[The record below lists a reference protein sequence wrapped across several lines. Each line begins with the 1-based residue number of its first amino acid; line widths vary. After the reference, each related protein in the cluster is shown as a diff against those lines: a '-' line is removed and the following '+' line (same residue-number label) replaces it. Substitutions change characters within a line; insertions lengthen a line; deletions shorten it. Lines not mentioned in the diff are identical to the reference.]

1 MAKYFLTYLQRIGD
15 DYLRWAYCDDKSG
28 KVESHGHGSFAE
40 AADSAG
46 KMRVVMVIAGTE
58 LLLEEASVPI
68 ANMNKA
74 LKAVPYALEEQL
86 AQDVEASH
94 FAFGARLPDGNIP
107 VAVIALSSISW
118 IRDQS
123 AAVGLKLGEVV
134 PECHALPLEP
144 DNWTIMTNSGHAAIR
159 LDATRG
165 FSCDVEM
172 LPLLLDNVPEV
183 DARDRIW
190 EALHFSCGNDMY
202 ELETRTRAV
211 EMRSEVQL
219 FGLGLRG
226 KSAARINLLQGEY
239 GTRKAA
245 EKTWKPWRTPAAL
258 ATVLA
263 GLWGGVSWLEF
274 NALGQRQQ
282 QLGSQIE
289 ATLKGAFPDVR
300 RVVNPVA
307 QMRTRVK
314 NLNGKGIDNGS
325 FVSMMSAMGE
335 ALGQASQPSVRTVN
349 FGRGKLVMELDAAS
363 LQDLDKIK
371 SHLEGD
377 RNLTAKVQSA
387 NKEKDRIRARL
398 RIESQS

>member
-28 KVESHGHGSFAE
+28 KVESHGHGSFAD
-40 AADSAG
+40 AAASAG
-46 KMRVVMVIAGTE
+46 KLRVVMVVAGTE
-58 LLLEEASVPI
+58 LSLEAASIPI
-68 ANMNKA
+68 ANLGKA
-74 LKAVPYALEEQL
+74 QKAVPYTLEEQL

-94 FAFGARLPDGNIP
+94 FAFGTRLQNGDIP
-107 VAVIALSSISW
+107 VAVIATSSMDW
-118 IRDQS
+118 IREQS
-123 AAVGLKLGEVV
+123 AASGLKPVDIV
-134 PECHALPLEP
+134 PECHALPLEA
-144 DNWTIMTNSGHAAIR
+144 DTWTIMTNSGHAAVR

-172 LPLLLDNVPEV
+172 LPLLLQNIPDV
-183 DARDRIW
+183 DAEEKIW
-190 EALHFSCGNDMY
+190 EALHFSCGNDLY
-202 ELETRTRAV
+202 ELKTRSRAI
-211 EMRSEVQL
+211 EMRTEVQL
-219 FGLGLRG
+219 FGLGLKG
-226 KSAARINLLQGEY
+226 KSATRINLLQGDY
-239 GTRKAA
+239 GKRKAA
-245 EKTWKPWRTPAAL
+245 EKTWKPWLTPAAL

-263 GLWGGVSWLEF
+263 GLWGGSSLLEY

-282 QLGSQIE
+282 QLGQQIE
-289 ATLKGAFPDVR
+289 ATLKTAFPSVR

-307 QMRTRVK
+307 QMRTRVES
-314 NLNGKGIDNGS
+314 LNGKGIDDGS
-325 FVSMMSAMGE
+325 FVAMMAAMGE
-335 ALGQASQPSVRTVN
+335 ALGQASQPAVRTVN

-377 RNLTAKVQSA
+377 RKLKATVQSA